1 MKKVFVFG
9 NEYLPFD
16 RMAGSVASRLKG
28 VKIVK
33 CTSPDDLLPDLLDEA
48 VREITILDVVKD
60 IKEPMLID
68 DVSKLKVNSLIS
80 LHDFDVGYFL
90 NLAKEAGF
98 GKNIKIIGV
107 PAEGD
112 PAELADEVGLWL

>member
-1 MKKVFVFG
+1 MKRVYVFG
-9 NEYLPFD
+9 NEYLPDD
-16 RMAGSVASRLKG
+16 RMAVDIAACLGG
-28 VKIVK
+28 VEIVK

-48 VREITILDVVKD
+48 VSQITILDVVKG
-60 IKEPMLID
+60 IGKPMLIED
-68 DVSKLKVNSLIS
+68 IAKLKVNSMVS

-107 PAEGD
+107 PAKGD
-112 PAELADEVGLWL
+112 AGKLAGEVKAWV